1 MIFLEIFNNKVVLEI
16 VLPFLLTNFG
26 ISLFLSFTRIP
37 LKSIKINIMSN
48 CAKSI
53 LKQYLKEGFVPV
65 ISNDEVR
72 EFLLNVGININIT
85 SKSLESFTLTITSP
99 ELDIP
104 NDLERYKFEDFESY
118 DSAMNFA
125 IRKCVYLFKRIKQ
138 HNQL

>member
-1 MIFLEIFNNKVVLEI
+1 
-16 VLPFLLTNFG
+16 
-26 ISLFLSFTRIP
+26 
-37 LKSIKINIMSN
+37 MSN
-48 CAKSI
+48 CAKAI
-53 LKQYLKEGFVPV
+53 LKQYLKEGFVPI

-99 ELDIP
+99 KLNIP

-125 IRKCVYLFKRIKQ
+125 VRKCVYLFKRIKRN
-138 HNQL
+138 NQ